1 MNSLFSFARHKSSI
15 INSPVPIILLLL
27 LCCIAGCRGGHPA
40 EKEEAD
46 DLQQI
51 KDSGELVVLTLYS
64 STSYFIYRGQD
75 MGFQYE
81 LSEQFAKSLGV
92 KLRIEVARNVHEL
105 IEKLQAGKETSLPT
119 TSITRNES
127 SLLYCGEEVITHQV
141 IVQRNGGTHQTTE
154 RRNGTHRERCI
165 CEARKIL

>member
-64 STSYFIYRGQD
+64 STSYFIYRQK
-75 MGFQYE
+75 F
-81 LSEQFAKSLGV
+81 LKIAK
-92 KLRIEVARNVHEL
+92 IN
-105 IEKLQAGKETSLPT
+105 
-119 TSITRNES
+119 SIMTNIS
-127 SLLYCGEEVITHQV
+127 FFLYLD
-141 IVQRNGGTHQTTE
+141 
-154 RRNGTHRERCI
+154 
-165 CEARKIL
+165 RKSVV

>member
-64 STSYFIYRGQD
+64 STSYFIYRGQE

-81 LSEQFAKSLGV
+81 LSEQFAKSLGS
-92 KLRIEVARNVHEL
+92 KAARRGGPECARTHREVTGRRR
-105 IEKLQAGKETSLPT
+105 ETSLPT
-119 TSITRNES
+119 TCL
-127 SLLYCGEEVITHQV
+127 SLK
-141 IVQRNGGTHQTTE
+141 NGKTV
-154 RRNGTHRERCI
+154 
-165 CEARKIL
+165 

>member
-1 MNSLFSFARHKSSI
+1 MNSLFSFARHKSSF
-15 INSPVPIILLLL
+15 INSPVPIILLL

-81 LSEQFAKSLGV
+81 LADQFTRSLGV
-92 KLRIEVARNVHEL
+92 KLKIKVAQNARDLVHKLLQGEGDL
-105 IEKLQAGKETSLPT
+105 IAYNLPVTKEFKDSV
-119 TSITRNES
+119 EF
-127 SLLYCGEEVITHQV
+127 CGEDIITHQV
-141 IVQRNGGTHQTTE
+141 LVQRNT
-154 RRNGTHRERCI
+154 
-165 CEARKIL
+165 

>member
-92 KLRIEVARNVHEL
+92 KLRIEVARNV
-105 IEKLQAGKETSLPT
+105 
-119 TSITRNES
+119 R
-127 SLLYCGEEVITHQV
+127 
-141 IVQRNGGTHQTTE
+141 
-154 RRNGTHRERCI
+154 THREVAGRQGRPHSLQPSHHQGM
-165 CEARKIL
+165 ERQPALVRRRGHHAPSHRAT

>member
-51 KDSGELVVLTLYS
+51 KDSGELVVLTLYRLH
-64 STSYFIYRGQD
+64 F
-75 MGFQYE
+75 
-81 LSEQFAKSLGV
+81 LL
-92 KLRIEVARNVHEL
+92 H
-105 IEKLQAGKETSLPT
+105 LPWPGHG
-119 TSITRNES
+119 IP
-127 SLLYCGEEVITHQV
+127 VW
-141 IVQRNGGTHQTTE
+141 
-154 RRNGTHRERCI
+154 
-165 CEARKIL
+165 

>member
-81 LSEQFAKSLGV
+81 LADQFARSLDV
-92 KLRIEVARNVHEL
+92 KLKIKVAQNARDLVHKLLQGEGDL
-105 IEKLQAGKETSLPT
+105 IAYNLPVTKEFKDSV
-119 TSITRNES
+119 EF
-127 SLLYCGEEVITHQV
+127 CGEDIITHQV
-141 IVQRNGGTHQTTE
+141 LVQRNTQKNEESTE
-154 RRNGTHRERCI
+154 
-165 CEARKIL
+165 